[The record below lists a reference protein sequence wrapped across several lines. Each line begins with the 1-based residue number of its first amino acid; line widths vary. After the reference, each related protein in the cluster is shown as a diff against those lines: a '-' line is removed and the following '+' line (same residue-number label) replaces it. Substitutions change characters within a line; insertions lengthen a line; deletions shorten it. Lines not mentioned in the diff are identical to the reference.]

1 MEIVDF
7 IEIVLHVAVIGS
19 FFYVLQKKQDD
30 IEMLLKQVDRL
41 IDMFNRIEQDLDEED
56 DK

>member
-19 FFYVLQKKQDD
+19 FFYVLQKKEDD
-30 IEMLLKQVDRL
+30 IEMLLKQIDKLV
-41 IDMFNRIEQDLDEED
+41 DMFNKIEQEIED